1 MTKLQEYM
9 LFFVFIDTL
18 MAMVVRMIE
27 RYL

>member
-1 MTKLQEYM
+1 MSKLQEYM

>member
-1 MTKLQEYM
+1 MTKFQEYM

-18 MAMVVRMIE
+18 MAMVVRIIE